1 MKASDSETQSTEPEN
16 TVPPAETTAT
26 AETETTKGEAAEVTV
41 EPTLEEQLA
50 AAQAEVGAARERHL
64 RAVAD
69 LENFRK
75 RTVREKEELRSYAAS
90 RVIEELLPVF
100 DNLGLGVAAA
110 KAPNADMKTLL
121 GGIEMVVTQFK
132 TALEGNGL
140 KQIDPKGGAFDPNL
154 HEALSQQPSSEVP
167 EGHVL
172 NVIRVGYSLNGRL
185 LRPASVVVSGGP
197 AKAESDAPAPAD
209 KTVEAG

>member
-1 MKASDSETQSTEPEN
+1 MKASDSNPQFNEPAETVPTAEAPAVEPTDAETDAVQPESTEPSLEEKL
-16 TVPPAETTAT
+16 AAAT
-26 AETETTKGEAAEVTV
+26 AEVS
-41 EPTLEEQLA
+41 
-50 AAQAEVGAARERHL
+50 AARERHL

-75 RTVREKEELRSYAAS
+75 RTVREKEELRSYASA

-132 TALEGNGL
+132 SALESNGL
-140 KQIDPKGGAFDPNL
+140 KQIDPTGGDFDPNL
-154 HEALSQQPSSEVP
+154 HEALSQQASDDMP
-167 EGHVL
+167 EGKVL
-172 NVIRVGYSLNGRL
+172 SVIRVGYSLNGRL
-185 LRPASVVVSGGP
+185 LRPASVIVSGGP
-197 AKAESDAPAPAD
+197 ASQAAEATEPS
-209 KTVEAG
+209 TQG